1 MIRFL
6 VQALVTMLGLWLS
19 AQIVPGVDFTSTGS
33 LIAAAIILGLVNAVV
48 RPILVVVTFPITVV
62 TLGLFLLVVNA
73 AMIGLTAMFLGGFE
87 VIGLWAGVGAAIVTG
102 AVSWIAALLSP
113 DGVKRD

>member
-33 LIAAAIILGLVNAVV
+33 LIAAALILGLVNAFV

-87 VIGLWAGVGAAIVTG
+87 VDGLWAGVGAAIVTG
-102 AVSWIAALLSP
+102 VVSWLAGAFIP
-113 DGVKRD
+113 DGKRG

>member
-6 VQALVTMLGLWLS
+6 AQALVTMLGLWLS
-19 AQIVPGVDFTSTGS
+19 ARIVPGVDFTSTGS
-33 LIAAAIILGLVNAVV
+33 LIAAALILGLVNAIV

-87 VIGLWAGVGAAIVTG
+87 VDGLWAGVGAAIVTG
-102 AVSWIAALLSP
+102 VVSWLAGAFIP
-113 DGVKRD
+113 DGKRG